1 MKPIDLE
8 HLIEG
13 KYYYIFNYESDKG
26 NKLIGCF
33 SKIYFYN
40 YYSIAVF
47 DNVKNLNKNDNSIT
61 TKSFLINDYYFNY
74 TYFFVP
80 EIENFLLKQVLRQ
93 KICDI
98 YFTNEMIK
106 HII

>member
-1 MKPIDLE
+1 MKPIDFE

-13 KYYYIFNYESDKG
+13 NYYYIVHYELGKR

-40 YYSIAVF
+40 YYSLAIF
-47 DNVKNLNKNDNSIT
+47 DNVKNLNKIDNSIT

-93 KICDI
+93 KVGDI
-98 YFTNEMIK
+98 YFSNEMFN
-106 HII
+106 II

>member
-1 MKPIDLE
+1 MKPIDFE

-13 KYYYIFNYESDKG
+13 NYYYIVHHELDKR

-40 YYSIAVF
+40 YYSLAIF
-47 DNVKNLNKNDNSIT
+47 DNVKNLNKIDNSIT

-93 KICDI
+93 KVGDI
-98 YFTNEMIK
+98 YLSNEMFN
-106 HII
+106 II